1 LSRLRNGHW
10 QDFGA
15 LAGLCLGA
23 FCMMPYL
30 KEIEELFHAGN
41 DHPSESAK
49 AACLIEQCH
58 TVSKN
63 VKVMFHVVSLNAG

>member
-1 LSRLRNGHW
+1 
-10 QDFGA
+10 
-15 LAGLCLGA
+15 
-23 FCMMPYL
+23 MPYL

-63 VKVMFHVVSLNAG
+63 VKVMFHVVSLNAGWVRQFCDANHGHMFGF